1 MSELE
6 SEKAAAAAEVTEI
19 DSDMDKAKSLSP
31 ALKLSTRATK
41 SHCCLH
47 KSVQLSSCTHGLYLT
62 FFGF

>member
-6 SEKAAAAAEVTEI
+6 SEKAAAAAEVAEI

-41 SHCCLH
+41 VTAVSTNQFNYPH
-47 KSVQLSSCTHGLYLT
+47 VLT
-62 FFGF
+62 AFT

>member
-6 SEKAAAAAEVTEI
+6 SEKAAAAAEVAEI
-19 DSDMDKAKSLSP
+19 DSDMDSQKPFACIKVVDKSD
-31 ALKLSTRATK
+31 K

-47 KSVQLSSCTHGLYLT
+47 KSVQLSSCTHGLYLS